1 MGQSKVNEVNGA
13 LGFSA
18 RNRKAHLSGPS
29 GPGPRGQ
36 KDTSHVESL
45 WEEVNIVIKPNSETQ
60 ANHRV
65 ETCQNHLKPLT
76 QILRLRFK
84 TNCEYTKLSSQL
96 ATSGRGLARILHLF
110 ATRDWPS
117 QKVQKLGKLFW
128 LKQVQ
133 WGGGHQNRIQS

>member
-45 WEEVNIVIKPNSETQ
+45 WEEVNIVN
-60 ANHRV
+60 
-65 ETCQNHLKPLT
+65 
-76 QILRLRFK
+76 QIVKHKQTTGSKHVK
-84 TNCEYTKLSSQL
+84 T
-96 ATSGRGLARILHLF
+96 I
-110 ATRDWPS
+110 
-117 QKVQKLGKLFW
+117 
-128 LKQVQ
+128 
-133 WGGGHQNRIQS
+133 